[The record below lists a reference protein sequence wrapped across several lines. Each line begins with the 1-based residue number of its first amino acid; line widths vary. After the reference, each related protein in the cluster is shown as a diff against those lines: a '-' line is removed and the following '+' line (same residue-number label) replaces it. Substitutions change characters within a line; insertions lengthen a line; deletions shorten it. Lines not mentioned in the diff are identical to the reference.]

1 MLLESFKILV
11 NLKILD
17 LFHKTAYKQGNFIIE
32 DHFTHLGKM
41 VDIDFKTSRNIADIN
56 YLDTLVV

>member
-1 MLLESFKILV
+1 MTI
-11 NLKILD
+11 
-17 LFHKTAYKQGNFIIE
+17 LFHKTAYKQSNFIIE

-41 VDIDFKTSRNIADIN
+41 VDIGFKTSRSIADIN